1 MQEGK
6 HCPALGRSPSTICGK
21 SVIIFSGRS
30 MAIFNGSYVSI
41 FGGRSVV
48 IFGGRSV
55 VIFGGRSVAV
65 FGVSLWTDLVIKS
78 MTIFSLLCLEGRSP
92 FAYQSNIEYAREGSI
107 GVIKK
112 LGVTSLYRLG

>member
-30 MAIFNGSYVSI
+30 TAIFNCSYVSI

-55 VIFGGRSVAV
+55 TV

-92 FAYQSNIEYAREGSI
+92 SAYQSNIEYAREGSI
-107 GVIKK
+107 GVIEK
-112 LGVTSLYRLG
+112 LSVTSLYRLG

>member
-1 MQEGK
+1 MQEGRLSRAGMLTK
-6 HCPALGRSPSTICGK
+6 HYICGK

-41 FGGRSVV
+41 FGGRT
-48 IFGGRSV
+48 V

-78 MTIFSLLCLEGRSP
+78 MTISSLLCLEGRSP
-92 FAYQSNIEYAREGSI
+92 SAYQSNIEYAREGSHREAQCDFT
-107 GVIKK
+107 
-112 LGVTSLYRLG
+112 L